1 MHCPRCFV
9 DDGRQ
14 SRTEVRET
22 RPERSNERSL
32 GVRRRRQCTICGHR
46 FTTIERPKA
55 ATVRTGDGK
64 TEAFDEERLFRSLQ
78 RSTAGAGLEDRE
90 IREVAEQVRRAVEG
104 HRGSM
109 TPGNLALLSLEE
121 LGRKRTHARALYR
134 ERTPS
139 LADEDDTA
147 IGLVKKRLPQN
158 GPVFRRDEQRFEPF
172 DRRKLLT
179 SLRLIVH
186 CRVKE
191 DAIVQL
197 IDTIER
203 RVAKAE
209 GPISTK
215 AIRSWVADGLRPL
228 DPFAYL
234 QVLATAPDADL
245 NALRRSA
252 GEIQHG
258 LVWRRAVGEFEQFS
272 RGKLIA
278 RIKRATASRNA
289 ISDSDIENFAAEVG
303 QRVRARVEPVESG
316 QIGQWVLAWLRQ
328 RDPVAFISLHLDLQP
343 PDSPGDLVQ
352 ALRDDRIG

>member
-9 DDGRQ
+9 DDGKQ

-22 RPERSNERSL
+22 RPERSNERNL

-64 TEAFDEERLFRSLQ
+64 TEAFDEDRLFRSLQ
-78 RSTAGAGLEDRE
+78 RSTAGADLEDRK
-90 IREVAEQVRRAVEG
+90 IREVAAQVRRVVER
-104 HRGSM
+104 HRGCV
-109 TPGNLALLSLEE
+109 TPGNLAQLSLEE
-121 LGRKRTHARALYR
+121 LGWRTHARALYR

-139 LADEDDTA
+139 LADEEYTA
-147 IGLVKKRLPQN
+147 VGLVKKRLPRN
-158 GPVFRRDEQRFEPF
+158 GLVVRTDEQRFEPF

-186 CRVKE
+186 RRVKE

-197 IDTIER
+197 VDTIER
-203 RVAKAE
+203 RAAKAD
-209 GPISTK
+209 GPISTE

-234 QVLATAPDADL
+234 QALATAPDADL
-245 NALRRSA
+245 NALRRLA

-258 LVWRRAVGEFEQFS
+258 LVWSRALRQSEQFS
-272 RGKLIA
+272 RDKLIA
-278 RIKRATASRNA
+278 RIKRATASRDA

-328 RDPVAFISLHLDLQP
+328 RDPVAFISLQLDFQP